1 MNYLAEEVDVHQ
13 VSTGVLVD
21 VKEVGAWHV
30 SCNRPDWNMPWV
42 GTNPAKNLWWLS
54 LDCTA
59 SKQSTTQCLLTNQG
73 RRQFLRSGGA

>member
-30 SCNRPDWNMPWV
+30 SCNRLT
-42 GTNPAKNLWWLS
+42 GTCHGLGQILQKIY
-54 LDCTA
+54 
-59 SKQSTTQCLLTNQG
+59 
-73 RRQFLRSGGA
+73 GGYH